1 MSIDSFR
8 RSQIKKRLK
17 EFETLGQKGF
27 VNFDFKPFINL
38 EIKADIVSE
47 LAFCISTANSSAI
60 SGLKFQK
67 SLEDSE
73 IEKMKIEE
81 IEELLKAAGVRFY
94 KRKAEYI
101 FDAIQNFEYVEK
113 AIRKETNEA
122 RRLLLKIKGLGYKE
136 SSHFLRN
143 IGRKDVAI
151 IDRHILRWLRE
162 RFSIPKLT
170 QRNYVIIEGVL
181 KKVAERFR
189 MNLAELDL
197 FIWSEMTGKVL
208 K

>member
-73 IEKMKIEE
+73 IERMKIEE
-81 IEELLKAAGVRFY
+81 IEGLLKAAGVRFY
-94 KRKAEYI
+94 RRKA
-101 FDAIQNFEYVEK
+101 
-113 AIRKETNEA
+113 
-122 RRLLLKIKGLGYKE
+122 
-136 SSHFLRN
+136 
-143 IGRKDVAI
+143 
-151 IDRHILRWLRE
+151 
-162 RFSIPKLT
+162 
-170 QRNYVIIEGVL
+170 
-181 KKVAERFR
+181 
-189 MNLAELDL
+189 
-197 FIWSEMTGKVL
+197 
-208 K
+208 